1 MPRGLNNWTYR
12 DVVAF
17 LKEKGFNFYTEREG
31 SHEAWINH
39 STECVVEINFHARK
53 SFPPR
58 TLETMIRQS
67 GVSKRE
73 WREWTQK

>member
-17 LKEKGFNFYTEREG
+17 LKEKGFSFYTEREG
-31 SHEAWINH
+31 SHEAWINQL
-39 STECVVEINFHARK
+39 TEHVVEINFHAGK
-53 SFPPR
+53 SFLPR

-67 GVSKRE
+67 GMSKKE
-73 WREWTQK
+73 WREWAQK